1 MNDLKNFVVKTI
13 KYQNTRIVELRDSIR
28 RLEHS
33 LEDIDSILDTL
44 ERRDALCG
52 IKNEF
57 RDLVREVNDVRITVH
72 DIDTLIKDV
81 DITNT
86 GVDINTER
94 IKNILDDI
102 APDIEFIA
110 AQLNLLRFLDSTWYA
125 QEDI

>member
-13 KYQNTRIVELRDSIR
+13 KYQNRRIVELRDSIR
-28 RLEHS
+28 RLKHS

-44 ERRDALCG
+44 ARREAVCE

-57 RDLVREVNDVRITVH
+57 RDLVREVNDIRITVH

-81 DITNT
+81 DITT
-86 GVDINTER
+86 AGIDINTER

-110 AQLNLLRFLDSTWYA
+110 VQLNILRFLDSTWYA